1 MSVIWWT
8 EQENELLKQLYPK
21 TINKKEIIKA
31 LKNKSWFAIQKQAK
45 ELNIKR
51 EVKNT
56 GGRPKKK
63 LRQVLGK
70 NELTELLRKDI
81 TIDDIAKKL
90 RTEPHI
96 VRRFIQKFG
105 L

>member
-8 EQENELLKQLYPK
+8 DQENELLKQLYPK
-21 TINKKEIIKA
+21 TIDKNIIIKS
-31 LKNKSWFAIQKQAK
+31 LKNKSWFAIKKQA
-45 ELNIKR
+45 ELLGINR
-51 EVKNT
+51 EVKNP

-70 NELTELLRKDI
+70 NELTELLRKDL
-81 TIDDIAKKL
+81 TISDIAKKL

-96 VRRFIQKFG
+96 VRRFIQKYG

>member
-21 TINKKEIIKA
+21 TIDKNDIIKQF
-31 LKNKSWFAIQKQAK
+31 KNKSWYAIQKQAK
-45 ELNIKR
+45 EIGLKR
-51 EVKNT
+51 EVKNI

-63 LRQVLGK
+63 PKNYLGK
-70 NELTELLRKDI
+70 KQLTELLKKDI
-81 TIDDIAKKL
+81 TIDEIAKKL
-90 RTEPHI
+90 KTTREI
-96 VRRFIQKFG
+96 IRRYIQKYE

>member
-8 EQENELLKQLYPK
+8 PEQSEILKQLFPTK
-21 TINKKEIIKA
+21 SKKEILKA
-31 LKNKSWFAIQKQAK
+31 LKPKTWYAIEKKAK
-45 ELNIKR
+45 ELSLKKEIK
-51 EVKNT
+51 NP

-63 LRQVLGK
+63 LRQMLGK
-70 NELTELLRKDI
+70 NELTELLRKDL

-90 RTEPHI
+90 HSESHI
-96 VRRFIQKFG
+96 VRRFIQKYG

>member
-8 EQENELLKQLYPK
+8 DEEIELLKQLYPK
-21 TINKKEIIKA
+21 TIDKKEIIKA
-31 LKNKSWFAIQKQAK
+31 LKNKSWFAIKKQA
-45 ELNIKR
+45 ELLDIKR
-51 EVKNT
+51 EIKNH

-70 NELTELLRKDI
+70 NELTELLRKDL

-96 VRRFIQKFG
+96 VRRFIQKYG